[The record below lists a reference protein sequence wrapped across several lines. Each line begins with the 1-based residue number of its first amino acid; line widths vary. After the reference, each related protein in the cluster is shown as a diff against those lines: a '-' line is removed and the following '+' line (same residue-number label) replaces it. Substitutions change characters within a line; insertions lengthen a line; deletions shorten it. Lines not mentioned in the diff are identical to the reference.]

1 MIEYIVPLVN
11 KIKSKKTAYRVCFM
25 RRSLKKY
32 PGGMRNDKYL
42 RDSFLLNGFKRC
54 DHIDPFDFLFENKV
68 HKNDEQDGKTA
79 RYNVIVPAYILS
91 VHYRVNRGVLYQQTV
106 KSYAEG
112 NAENKPE
119 NGNDNVFAVDIGIH
133 FSVGKAENFQ
143 SRKFAVSFD
152 DIDV

>member
-54 DHIDPFDFLFENKV
+54 DHIYPFDFLFENKV
-68 HKNDEQDGKTA
+68 HKNDEQDGKA
-79 RYNVIVPAYILS
+79 A
-91 VHYRVNRGVLYQQTV
+91 
-106 KSYAEG
+106 
-112 NAENKPE
+112 
-119 NGNDNVFAVDIGIH
+119 
-133 FSVGKAENFQ
+133 
-143 SRKFAVSFD
+143 
-152 DIDV
+152 